1 MTDRISEL
9 PDPILCHILSFLPTK
24 FAATTSILSK
34 RWKPVWLSVQT
45 LDFDDKTFKGLDSLL
60 HIMHST
66 IFLRDITLPIHSFR
80 FQWNKYPSGVQQD
93 VNQIVNF
100 VLQRRIQNLYLRP
113 SKYPFDA
120 IELPLTILKCTTL
133 KVLKL
138 KNITVGDIS
147 QNMDIH
153 LPILKTFH
161 LNKVR
166 FVCHDHNIEK
176 LLLGCPILE
185 DLAIKNTCPLK
196 DLNHLPSLATL
207 KALPNL
213 IKARIREFDI
223 PMTMISKAKI
233 LHLDLDTKAP
243 EDRNKKYWE
252 VPPIVPECLSS
263 QLKTCCIREGFLEHF
278 EGEKDMEEV
287 GDECFAE
294 LLSRSLI
301 QQMHDDFR
309 GQKFVMHDHVNDL
322 ATVVSGKSCY
332 RLEYGCD
339 TFENVRHLSY
349 NQEFY
354 DIFKKLKICYK
365 FKCLRSFIS
374 IGCWRDEN
382 YLFRKVLDDLLPALG
397 KLRMSSSSKYKN
409 ITMLPDSIGNLVQLR
424 YLVYEKRV
432 MLFQSWFQIA
442 LNIRNCG
449 RNIADIVDEAVEAPC
464 GTKPQIHCCR

>member
-45 LDFDDKTFKGLDSLL
+45 LNFDNKTFKGLDSLL

-66 IFLRDITLPIHSFR
+66 IFLRDITLPIHSFC

-185 DLAIKNTCPLK
+185 DLVIKNTCPLK

-233 LHLDLDTKAP
+233 LHLDLIVTCHPWHHLFQTTPMFQSLTHLEINFKVIDWNVVLRWIWLLRRLKYFPKLQNLIIQDTKAP

-263 QLKTCCIREGFLEHF
+263 QLKTCCITGY
-278 EGEKDMEEV
+278 
-287 GDECFAE
+287 
-294 LLSRSLI
+294 
-301 QQMHDDFR
+301 R
-309 GQKFVMHDHVNDL
+309 GTKNDL
-322 ATVVSGKSCY
+322 KFAKY
-332 RLEYGCD
+332 ILE
-339 TFENVRHLSY
+339 NS
-349 NQEFY
+349 
-354 DIFKKLKICYK
+354 
-365 FKCLRSFIS
+365 
-374 IGCWRDEN
+374 
-382 YLFRKVLDDLLPALG
+382 KVLDTMIINSISSIDKYLMLV
-397 KLRMSSSSKYKN
+397 KLSSCTKGS
-409 ITMLPDSIGNLVQLR
+409 TTCNLI
-424 YLVYEKRV
+424 
-432 MLFQSWFQIA
+432 F
-442 LNIRNCG
+442 
-449 RNIADIVDEAVEAPC
+449 D
-464 GTKPQIHCCR
+464 